1 MHIPDGFLS
10 PKTYIPLY
18 IVSGGLLSF
27 GFYKLKEKLSE
38 ETIPRIAILTAITFI
53 LMSFAV
59 PIPGGTS
66 AHSVGA
72 ALFSILL
79 GPWISYICLTLCLI
93 IQTFVFG
100 MGGITS
106 LPVNSLALGF
116 IGSFSSYFIYIFL
129 KKFNEKLAIFLAG
142 YLSLIFSSIFIAF
155 ILGLQPIISKTL
167 EGKPLFFPF
176 GFKIV
181 FPALIIPHLFIG
193 FGEGAITLIF
203 ILFLRKFKFDKS

>member
-1 MHIPDGFLS
+1 MHIPDGFIS

-27 GFYKLKEKLSE
+27 GFYKLKKDLNE
-38 ETIPRIAILTAITFI
+38 ETIPKIAILTAISFV
-53 LMSFAV
+53 LMSLAV

-66 AHSVGA
+66 AHGVGA

-79 GPWISYICLTLCLI
+79 GPWISFICLTLCLI

-129 KKFNEKLAIFLAG
+129 KKLNEKLAIFFAG
-142 YLSLIFSSIFIAF
+142 YLSLIFSAIFIGF
-155 ILGLQPIISKTL
+155 ILGLQPIISKTP

-176 GFKIV
+176 GFEIV
-181 FPALIIPHLFIG
+181 LPALIIPHLLFG
-193 FGEGAITLIF
+193 FGEGAITLTL
-203 ILFLRKFKFDKS
+203 ILFFRKFKFDKR